1 MEKGG
6 ASCEWRKEGPGMS
19 GERVRCEWRKEG
31 PAVSGERRGQV

>member
-19 GERVRCEWRKEG
+19 GERVRCELRLEG
-31 PAVSGERRGQV
+31 SGVSGERRSQV